1 MVKGKSMDFLSFLK
15 SYKAYNE
22 EEEAERLAFVQFLEA
37 FGDKAYERDNL
48 VGHFS
53 SSAWIVNKDR
63 SKVLM
68 IFHNMYKTWAW
79 VGGHADGEKDLLAV
93 ALKETGEETGLEKVQ
108 PVLACPIDLN
118 MMVVHNHYK
127 RGKFVP
133 RHLHPNVVY
142 LLEADENEPIRIK
155 EDENSGV
162 DWVPTEKVGDY
173 VSNEYTIVYYKR
185 IMEKI
190 KKYGW

>member
-1 MVKGKSMDFLSFLK
+1 MVRGKSMDFLSFLK

-68 IFHNMYKTWAW
+68 VFHNMYKTWAW

-162 DWVPTEKVGDY
+162 AWVPMEKLGDY

>member
-1 MVKGKSMDFLSFLK
+1 MDFLSFLK

-22 EEEAERLAFVQFLEA
+22 EEEAERQSFIQFLEA
-37 FGDKAYERDNL
+37 FGDKSYDRDNL

-53 SSAWIVNKDR
+53 SSCWIVNKER
-63 SKVLM
+63 TKALM

-79 VGGHADGEKDLLAV
+79 VGGHADGDKDLLHV
-93 ALKETGEETGLEKVQ
+93 ALKETEEETGLKTVKPVFEK
-108 PVLACPIDLN
+108 PIDLN
-118 MMVVHNHYK
+118 VMVVHNHYK

-133 RHLHPNVVY
+133 RHLHHNPVY

-155 EDENSGV
+155 EDENS
-162 DWVPTEKVGDY
+162 DIAWLECDKINDY
-173 VSNEYTIVYYKR
+173 VSNEYTKVYYNR

-190 KKYGW
+190 RKKGL

>member
-1 MVKGKSMDFLSFLK
+1 MDFLSFLK

-68 IFHNMYKTWAW
+68 VFHNMYKTWAW

-162 DWVPTEKVGDY
+162 AWVPTEKVGDY